1 MTMRSQNN
9 NNCQKPAGITVAAVG
24 IASSVDTDE
33 RAGSVKDERN
43 ASVKR
48 TGSKRAGRER
58 ESRER

>member
-1 MTMRSQNN
+1 M
-9 NNCQKPAGITVAAVG
+9 VAAVG